1 MAPRLSLVI
10 PARNEERYLP
20 RLLDSV
26 DAARERYRAGREA
39 VEVIVADNVSTDST
53 AAIARGRG
61 CRVVTVEKRVIGAVR
76 NGGARSARGAMLA
89 FVDADTR
96 IHPETFN
103 AIEEALEGGWVVAG
117 ATGVSLERWSAGL
130 ALTYALFLPM
140 VWLTGM
146 DTGVIFCRREDFV
159 ATGGYSEER
168 LFAEDVEFLWAM
180 KRLGRSRGQRVA
192 RLRSVKATASVR
204 KFDHYGDWHYLGM
217 FARTAYWLVFSRP
230 SLGTWVREYWYGDRG
245 RPPTSGA

>member
-1 MAPRLSLVI
+1 MMAPRLSLVI

-39 VEVIVADNVSTDST
+39 VEVIVADNVSTYST

-117 ATGVSLERWSAGL
+117 ATGGGLERW
-130 ALTYALFLPM
+130 
-140 VWLTGM
+140 
-146 DTGVIFCRREDFV
+146 

-180 KRLGRSRGQRVA
+180 KRLGRSRGQRLA

-217 FARTAYWLVFSRP
+217 FARTAYC
-230 SLGTWVREYWYGDRG
+230 
-245 RPPTSGA
+245 

>member
-1 MAPRLSLVI
+1 MMAPRLSLVI

-20 RLLDSV
+20 R
-26 DAARERYRAGREA
+26 
-39 VEVIVADNVSTDST
+39 
-53 AAIARGRG
+53 
-61 CRVVTVEKRVIGAVR
+61 
-76 NGGARSARGAMLA
+76 MLA
-89 FVDADTR
+89 FVDAATR

-180 KRLGRSRGQRVA
+180 KRLGRSRGQRLA
-192 RLRSVKATASVR
+192 RLRAVKATASV
-204 KFDHYGDWHYLGM
+204 
-217 FARTAYWLVFSRP
+217 
-230 SLGTWVREYWYGDRG
+230 
-245 RPPTSGA
+245 